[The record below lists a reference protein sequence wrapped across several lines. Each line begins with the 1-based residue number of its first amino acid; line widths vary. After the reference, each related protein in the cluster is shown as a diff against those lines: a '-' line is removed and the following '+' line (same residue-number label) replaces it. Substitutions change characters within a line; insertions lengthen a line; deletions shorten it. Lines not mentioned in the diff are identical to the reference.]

1 MKLPYPR
8 LCVKWYSSCSSDL
21 TKYWGKFC
29 FIQTRNTSW
38 SMKWV
43 RFAQGHKVCS
53 GGSHQHAV
61 WFHSLWVSISQALF
75 GSLNPFIPF
84 KVKSHYML
92 TEIMFSQNNYIL
104 HSNVKNNT
112 DLILKPL
119 RKHFADLVAHS
130 HRLRNFQKAQCTV
143 AKHTSLT
150 SACGRSHSSV
160 FRDLQAIPM
169 QKSLF

>member
-1 MKLPYPR
+1 MELPYPR

-29 FIQTRNTSW
+29 FIQTRNISW
-38 SMKWV
+38 STKWV

-92 TEIMFSQNNYIL
+92 TEIMFSQNNYIF
-104 HSNVKNNT
+104 HSNVKNST
-112 DLILKPL
+112 GLILKTPKETL
-119 RKHFADLVAHS
+119 CRLGCTLTLSEELPESPV
-130 HRLRNFQKAQCTV
+130 HRGQT
-143 AKHTSLT
+143 HITYISLW
-150 SACGRSHSSV
+150 
-160 FRDLQAIPM
+160 
-169 QKSLF
+169 